1 MKLRTSLKALITII
15 VLVFALALNSCFAGD
30 DFRTTDTKRLHS
42 MIVDNAYS
50 LEGGRGLKFIIVDV
64 RTKEEFD
71 KAHIASSMNVPEKE
85 FANLLTL
92 LPKNK
97 ETLVILY
104 GNDSALDTSRKWAGK
119 AEAAG
124 YTNIVIYSDT
134 FAIWQQNHMP
144 TSPL

>member
-1 MKLRTSLKALITII
+1 MKPCTSSKPLISIM
-15 VLVFALALNSCFAGD
+15 VFVFALTANSCSAGD

-71 KAHIASSMNVPEKE
+71 KAHIASAMNVPVKE

-92 LPKNK
+92 LPKDK
-97 ETLVILY
+97 GTLIILY
-104 GNDSALDTSRKWAGK
+104 GNDSDLDTSRRWAGK